1 MKLGNPKNTIEVIQK
16 YDFDFQKKFGQNF
29 LIDERVLEE
38 IVTDYVSI
46 GDYVLTGGELPS
58 MVMMDSIS
66 RMVPGV
72 LSNKESGETESFAGN
87 LLEYPQYSR
96 PEIWHG
102 KAVPQVLMSG
112 HHANIEK
119 WRREQSVIRTA
130 KSRPDLLKK
139 ADLTNKEWNYVR
151 QLKKQWKE
159 ENQQAAAY
167 ADMTCEPE
175 KEEEL

>member
-1 MKLGNPKNTIEVIQK
+1 MEK
-16 YDFDFQKKFGQNF
+16 
-29 LIDERVLEE
+29 
-38 IVTDYVSI
+38 
-46 GDYVLTGGELPS
+46 
-58 MVMMDSIS
+58 
-66 RMVPGV
+66 
-72 LSNKESGETESFAGN
+72 
-87 LLEYPQYSR
+87 
-96 PEIWHG
+96 
-102 KAVPQVLMSG
+102 LMSG

-159 ENQQAAAY
+159 ETQQAAAY